1 MNKKLLAL
9 AVAGACVAPSVMA
22 QTASPITL
30 YGRVYVM
37 VESVES
43 DTNSNRSRVSD
54 QSSLLGV
61 RGTEDLG
68 GGLKAWFQL
77 ETGFAADAVQTTFA
91 TRNSGVGLQGGWG
104 SVMAGRWDMP
114 FKSAAIVVDPYGDL
128 TISGITGTLSD
139 RGGVDQRAPNVIQYW
154 SPNMGGLA
162 FRVAATADENKG
174 TATERQDFGANLTY
188 SKGPLYAFL
197 AYEEHQLQNA
207 DEEGYAIGGS
217 YAFGSFKLGGQYQ
230 NIDKG
235 AGVELDNWMGNVVW
249 TAGKHQFIYQYM
261 QSELDSGP
269 KCDSNSVGYQYNWTK
284 RTFFLATY
292 IQVDND
298 PGQNC
303 NFGAPR
309 LTIDVAR
316 GEELKGFAA
325 GIRHVF

>member
-22 QTASPITL
+22 QTASPVTL
-30 YGRVYVM
+30 YGRAYVM
-37 VESVES
+37 VESTET
-43 DTNSNRSRVSD
+43 DTISNRSHVSD

-77 ETGFAADAVQTTFA
+77 ETGFAADAPQTTFA

-114 FKSAAIVVDPYGDL
+114 FKSAAIGVDPYGDL
-128 TISGITGTLSD
+128 TLSGITGTLSD
-139 RGGVDQRAPNVIQYW
+139 RGNFDRRDANVMQYW
-154 SPNMGGLA
+154 SPNMGGFA
-162 FRVAATADENKG
+162 FRLAATADEAKG
-174 TATERQDFGANLTY
+174 TAAERQDFGANLTY
-188 SKGPLYAFL
+188 RKGPLYLFG
-197 AYEEHQLQNA
+197 AYEEHQLRNV
-207 DEEGYAIGGS
+207 DEEGFAVGGS
-217 YAFGSFKLGGQYQ
+217 FAFGSLKLGGQYQ

-235 AGVELDNWMGNVVW
+235 NSVEQDNWMGNLVW
-249 TAGKHQFIYQYM
+249 TLGKHQFIYQYM
-261 QSELDSGP
+261 QSELDAGP
-269 KCDSNSVGYQYNWTK
+269 KCDSNSVGWQYNWTK

-292 IQVDND
+292 VQVDND

-303 NFGAPR
+303 NFGNNRQA
-309 LTIDVAR
+309 IDVSR